1 MMWQL
6 LWKEINTFFNQ
17 LTGYLLLT
25 AFLVAL
31 GLVVWVFPETS
42 VLEYGFADLEALFVY
57 TPFIFVFLVPAIT
70 MRMIAEERKTGTWE
84 LLATSPLTNGQIIL
98 AKYLASLGLILL
110 ALLPTLVYYYSIVQ
124 LGDPVGNID
133 SAGFFGSFIGLFL
146 IGAVFAAI
154 GLFSSSLTDNQITA
168 FVIGV
173 FLGFL
178 LYFGLSAL
186 ASLQRNDMALFIEEL
201 SLSYHYQSMGRGV
214 IDSSNLV
221 YFLSLI
227 GGLLVATGIM
237 IRRK

>member
-1 MMWQL
+1 MVWQL
-6 LWKEINTFFNQ
+6 FLKEINTFFNH
-17 LTGYLLLT
+17 LTGYLLLS
-25 AFLVAL
+25 AFLTAL

-42 VLEYGFADLEALFVY
+42 VLEYGFADLEALFIY
-57 TPFIFVFLVPAIT
+57 TPFVFIFLVPAIT
-70 MRMIAEERKTGTWE
+70 MRMIAEEKKSGTWE
-84 LLATSPLTNGQIIL
+84 LLITSPLTDAQIIL
-98 AKYLASLGLILL
+98 AKYFASLALIVL
-110 ALLPTLVYYYSIVQ
+110 ALLPTLIYYFTIVQ

-133 SAGFFGSFIGLFL
+133 SAGFFGSFIGLIL

-168 FVIGV
+168 FIAGV

-186 ASLQRNDMALFIEEL
+186 ASLQRNDLALLIEEF

-221 YFLSLI
+221 YFISLI
-227 GGLLVATGIM
+227 GGLLVCTGIM

>member
-1 MMWQL
+1 MLQL
-6 LWKEINTFFNQ
+6 FIKEINTFFNQ
-17 LTGYLLLT
+17 LTGYLLLA

-42 VLEYGFADLEALFVY
+42 VLEYGFADLEALFIY

-84 LLATSPLTNGQIIL
+84 LLVTSPLTNTQIIL
-98 AKYLASLGLILL
+98 AKYLASVVLILL
-110 ALLPTLVYYYSIVQ
+110 ALLPTLIYYYSVVQ

-133 SAGFFGSFIGLFL
+133 SAGFFGSFIGLVL
-146 IGAVFAAI
+146 MGAVFAAI
-154 GLFSSSLTDNQITA
+154 GLFSSSLSDNQITA

-178 LYFGLSAL
+178 LYFGLAAL
-186 ASLQRNDMALFIEEL
+186 ASLQRNDLALLIEEL

>member
-1 MMWQL
+1 MWQL
-6 LWKEINTFFNQ
+6 FLKEINTFFNQ

-42 VLEYGFADLEALFVY
+42 VLEYGYADLEALFVY
-57 TPFIFVFLVPAIT
+57 TPFVFVFLVPAIT
-70 MRMIAEERKTGTWE
+70 MRMIAEERKSGTWE
-84 LLATSPLTNGQIIL
+84 LLITSPLTNAQIIL

-110 ALLPTLVYYYSIVQ
+110 ALLPTLIYYYSIVQ

-133 SAGFFGSFIGLFL
+133 SAGFFGSFIGLIL
-146 IGAVFAAI
+146 VGAVFAAI

-186 ASLQRNDMALFIEEL
+186 ASLQRNDMALFVEEL

-221 YFLSLI
+221 YFLSVI
-227 GGLLVATGIM
+227 AALLVATGIM

>member
-6 LWKEINTFFNQ
+6 FVKEINTFFNQ

-70 MRMIAEERKTGTWE
+70 MRMIAEEKKSGTWE
-84 LLATSPLTNGQIIL
+84 LLVTAPLTNGQIIL
-98 AKYLASLGLILL
+98 AKYLASLALILL
-110 ALLPTLVYYYSIVQ
+110 ALLPTLIYYYSIVQ

-133 SAGFFGSFIGLFL
+133 SAGFFGSFIGLIL

-173 FLGFL
+173 FFGFV

-186 ASLQRNDMALFIEEL
+186 AALQRNDMALFIEEL

-227 GGLLVATGIM
+227 GGLLMATGIM

>member
-1 MMWQL
+1 MWQL
-6 LWKEINTFFNQ
+6 FLKEINTFFNQ

-70 MRMIAEERKTGTWE
+70 MRMIAEEKKSGTWE
-84 LLATSPLTNGQIIL
+84 LLVTSPLTASQIIL

-110 ALLPTLVYYYSIVQ
+110 ALLPTLIYYYSVVQ

-133 SAGFFGSFIGLFL
+133 SAGFFGSFIGLIL
-146 IGAVFAAI
+146 IAAVFAAI
-154 GLFSSSLTDNQITA
+154 GLFSSSLTDSQITA

-186 ASLQRNDMALFIEEL
+186 AALQRNDLALFIEEL

-227 GGLLVATGIM
+227 GGLLMATGIM

>member
-1 MMWQL
+1 MMGQL
-6 LWKEINTFFNQ
+6 FLKEVNTFFNQ

-84 LLATSPLTNGQIIL
+84 LLVTSPLTNTQIIL

-110 ALLPTLVYYYSIVQ
+110 ALLPTLIYYYSIVQ

-133 SAGFFGSFIGLFL
+133 SAGFFGSFIGLIL

-168 FVIGV
+168 FVVGV
-173 FLGFL
+173 FLGFV

-186 ASLQRNDMALFIEEL
+186 AALQRNDMALFVEEL

-214 IDSSNLV
+214 RSEEHTSELQSRPHLV
-221 YFLSLI
+221 CR
-227 GGLLVATGIM
+227 LLLE
-237 IRRK
+237 KKK

>member
-6 LWKEINTFFNQ
+6 FLKEINTFFNH
-17 LTGYLLLT
+17 LTGYLLLS

-42 VLEYGFADLEALFVY
+42 VLEYGFADLETLFVY
-57 TPFIFVFLVPAIT
+57 TPFIFVFLVPAST
-70 MRMIAEERKTGTWE
+70 MRMIAEVKKSGIWE
-84 LLATSPLTNGQIIL
+84 LLITSPLTNSQIIL
-98 AKYLASLGLILL
+98 AKYFASLGLILL
-110 ALLPTLVYYYSIVQ
+110 ALLPTLIYYYSIVQ

-133 SAGFFGSFIGLFL
+133 SAGFFGSFIGLIL
-146 IGAVFAAI
+146 IAAVFAAI

-178 LYFGLSAL
+178 FYFGLSAL
-186 ASLQRNDMALFIEEL
+186 ASLQQNDMALFIEEL

-221 YFLSLI
+221 YFLSVI
-227 GGLLVATGIM
+227 GGLLMATGMM

>member
-1 MMWQL
+1 
-6 LWKEINTFFNQ
+6 
-17 LTGYLLLT
+17 
-25 AFLVAL
+25 
-31 GLVVWVFPETS
+31 
-42 VLEYGFADLEALFVY
+42 
-57 TPFIFVFLVPAIT
+57 
-70 MRMIAEERKTGTWE
+70 
-84 LLATSPLTNGQIIL
+84 
-98 AKYLASLGLILL
+98 L

-133 SAGFFGSFIGLFL
+133 SAGFFGSFIGLIL
-146 IGAVFAAI
+146 IAAVFAAI

-178 LYFGLSAL
+178 FYFGLSAL
-186 ASLQRNDMALFIEEL
+186 ASLQQNDMALFIEEL

-221 YFLSLI
+221 YFLSVI
-227 GGLLVATGIM
+227 GGLLMATGMM

>member
-6 LWKEINTFFNQ
+6 FLKEINTFFNQ
-17 LTGYLLLT
+17 ITGYLLLT

-42 VLEYGFADLEALFVY
+42 VLEYGFADLEALFIY

-70 MRMIAEERKTGTWE
+70 MRMIAEEKKSGTWE
-84 LLATSPLTNGQIIL
+84 LLVTSPLTNAQIIL
-98 AKYLASLGLILL
+98 AKYLASVGLILL
-110 ALLPTLVYYYSIVQ
+110 ALLPTLIYYYSVVQ
-124 LGDPVGNID
+124 LGNPVGNID
-133 SAGFFGSFIGLFL
+133 SAGFFGSFIGLIL

-154 GLFSSSLTDNQITA
+154 GLFSSALTDNQITA

-186 ASLQRNDMALFIEEL
+186 ASLQRNDMALFIEKL

-227 GGLLVATGIM
+227 GGLLMATGIM

>member
-178 LYFGLSAL
+178 LYFGLSTL

>member
-1 MMWQL
+1 MLQL
-6 LWKEINTFFNQ
+6 FIKEINTFFNQ
-17 LTGYLLLT
+17 LTGYLLLA

-42 VLEYGFADLEALFVY
+42 VLEYGFADLEALFIY

-84 LLATSPLTNGQIIL
+84 LLVTSPLTNTQIIL
-98 AKYLASLGLILL
+98 AKYLASVVLILL
-110 ALLPTLVYYYSIVQ
+110 ALLPTLIYYYSVVQ

-133 SAGFFGSFIGLFL
+133 SAGFFGSFIGLVL
-146 IGAVFAAI
+146 MGAVFAAI
-154 GLFSSSLTDNQITA
+154 GLFSSSLSDNQITA
-168 FVIGV
+168 FVVGV
-173 FLGFL
+173 FFGFV

-186 ASLQRNDMALFIEEL
+186 AALQRNDLALLIEEL

-227 GGLLVATGIM
+227 GILLVATGVM

>member
-1 MMWQL
+1 MWQL
-6 LWKEINTFFNQ
+6 FLKEINAFFNQ

-25 AFLVAL
+25 VFLIAL

-42 VLEYGFADLEALFVY
+42 VLDYGFADLEALFVY
-57 TPFIFVFLVPAIT
+57 TPFVFVFLVPAIT
-70 MRMIAEERKTGTWE
+70 MRMIAEEKKSGTWE
-84 LLATSPLTNGQIIL
+84 LLVTSPLTNTQIIL
-98 AKYLASLGLILL
+98 AKYFASLAVIFL
-110 ALLPTLVYYYSIVQ
+110 ALLPTLIYYYSIVK

-133 SAGFFGSFIGLFL
+133 SAGFFGSFIGLVL
-146 IGAVFAAI
+146 IGAVFGAI

-186 ASLQRNDMALFIEEL
+186 ASLQRNNLALWIEEL

-214 IDSSNLV
+214 INSSNLV
-221 YFLSLI
+221 YFLSVI
-227 GGLLVATGIM
+227 GVLLAATGVM

>member
-1 MMWQL
+1 MWQL
-6 LWKEINTFFNQ
+6 FLKEINTFFNQ

-70 MRMIAEERKTGTWE
+70 MRMIAEEKKSGTWE
-84 LLATSPLTNGQIIL
+84 LLVTSPLTNGQIIV
-98 AKYLASLGLILL
+98 AKYLASLALILL
-110 ALLPTLVYYYSIVQ
+110 ALLPTLIYYYSIVQ

-133 SAGFFGSFIGLFL
+133 SAGFFGSFIGLIF
-146 IGAVFAAI
+146 IGAVFVAI

-173 FLGFL
+173 FLGFV

-186 ASLQRNDMALFIEEL
+186 ASLQRNDMALFVEEL

>member
-1 MMWQL
+1 MWQL
-6 LWKEINTFFNQ
+6 LFKEINTFFNH

-42 VLEYGFADLEALFVY
+42 VLEYGFADLEALFIY
-57 TPFIFVFLVPAIT
+57 TPFVFVFLVPAIT
-70 MRMIAEERKTGTWE
+70 MRMIAEERKSGTWE
-84 LLATSPLTNGQIIL
+84 LLITSPLRNSQIIL
-98 AKYLASLGLILL
+98 AKYFAALALIVM
-110 ALLPTLVYYYSIVQ
+110 ALLPTLIYYYSIFQ

-133 SAGFFGSFIGLFL
+133 SAGFFGSFIGLIL

-154 GLFSSSLTDNQITA
+154 GIFSSALTDNQITA
-168 FVIGV
+168 FVTGV

-178 LYFGLSAL
+178 LYFGLSAI
-186 ASLQRNDMALFIEEL
+186 ADLQRSDAALFVEEL
-201 SLSYHYQSMGRGV
+201 SLSYHYKSMGRGV

-227 GGLLVATGIM
+227 GTLLVLTRLVIK
-237 IRRK
+237 RK

>member
-1 MMWQL
+1 MVWQL
-6 LWKEINTFFNQ
+6 FLKEVNTFFNH
-17 LTGYLLLT
+17 LTGYLLLA
-25 AFLVAL
+25 AFLTAL

-70 MRMIAEERKTGTWE
+70 MRMIAEEKKSGTWE
-84 LLATSPLTNGQIIL
+84 LLITSPLTDGQIIL
-98 AKYLASLGLILL
+98 AKYLASLALIIL
-110 ALLPTLVYYYSIVQ
+110 ALLPTLIYYYSMVQ

-133 SAGFFGSFIGLFL
+133 SAGFFGSFIGLIL

-168 FVIGV
+168 FVLGV

-186 ASLQRNDMALFIEEL
+186 ASLQRNHLALFIEEL
-201 SLSYHYQSMGRGV
+201 SLSYHYQSMGRGM

-221 YFLSLI
+221 YFFALI
-227 GGLLVATGIM
+227 GVLLAGTGIM

>member
-6 LWKEINTFFNQ
+6 FLKEINTFFNQ

-70 MRMIAEERKTGTWE
+70 MRMIAEEKKSGTWE
-84 LLATSPLTNGQIIL
+84 LLVTSPLTNGQIIV
-98 AKYLASLGLILL
+98 AKYLASLALILL
-110 ALLPTLVYYYSIVQ
+110 ALLPTLIYYYSIVQ

-133 SAGFFGSFIGLFL
+133 SAGFFGSFIGLIL

-154 GLFSSSLTDNQITA
+154 GLFSSALTDNQITA

-173 FLGFL
+173 FLGFV

-186 ASLQRNDMALFIEEL
+186 AALQRNDMALFVEEL

>member
-1 MMWQL
+1 MWQL
-6 LWKEINTFFNQ
+6 FLKEINTFFNQ

-42 VLEYGFADLEALFVY
+42 VLEYGYADLEALFVY
-57 TPFIFVFLVPAIT
+57 TPFVFVFLVPAIT
-70 MRMIAEERKTGTWE
+70 MRMIAEERKSGTWE
-84 LLATSPLTNGQIIL
+84 LLITSPLTNAQIIL
-98 AKYLASLGLILL
+98 AKYLASVGLILL
-110 ALLPTLVYYYSIVQ
+110 ALLPTLIYYYSIVQ

-133 SAGFFGSFIGLFL
+133 SAGFFGSFIGLIL
-146 IGAVFAAI
+146 VGAVFAAI

-186 ASLQRNDMALFIEEL
+186 ASLQRNDMALFVEEL

-221 YFLSLI
+221 YFLSVI
-227 GGLLVATGIM
+227 AALLVATGIM

>member
-1 MMWQL
+1 MWQL
-6 LWKEINTFFNQ
+6 FLKEINAFFNQ

-25 AFLVAL
+25 AFLIAL

-42 VLEYGFADLEALFVY
+42 VLDYGFADLEALFVY
-57 TPFIFVFLVPAIT
+57 TPFVFVFLVPAIT
-70 MRMIAEERKTGTWE
+70 MRMIAEEKKSGTWE
-84 LLATSPLTNGQIIL
+84 LLVTSPLTNTQIIL
-98 AKYLASLGLILL
+98 AKYFASLALILL
-110 ALLPTLVYYYSIVQ
+110 ALLPTLIYYYSIVQ

-133 SAGFFGSFIGLFL
+133 SAGFFGSFIGLVL
-146 IGAVFAAI
+146 IGAVFGAI

-186 ASLQRNDMALFIEEL
+186 ASLQRNNLALWIEEL

-214 IDSSNLV
+214 INSSNLV
-221 YFLSLI
+221 YFLSVI
-227 GGLLVATGIM
+227 GVLLAATGIM

>member
-1 MMWQL
+1 ML
-6 LWKEINTFFNQ
+6 RLFLKETNTFFNQ

-42 VLEYGFADLEALFVY
+42 VLEYGYADLEALFVY

-70 MRMIAEERKTGTWE
+70 MKMIAEEKKSGTWE
-84 LLATSPLTNGQIIL
+84 LLITSPLTIGQIVL
-98 AKYLASLGLILL
+98 AKYFASLAIIIL
-110 ALLPTLVYYYSIVQ
+110 ALLPTLFYYYSVYQ

-133 SAGFFGSFIGLFL
+133 SAGFFGSFIGLIL

-154 GLFSSSLTDNQITA
+154 GLFSSALTDNQITA

-173 FLGFL
+173 FLGFIF
-178 LYFGLSAL
+178 YFGLSAL
-186 ASLQRNDMALFIEEL
+186 ASLQRNDAALFLEEL
-201 SLSYHYQSMGRGV
+201 SLSYHYKSMGRGV

-227 GGLLVATGIM
+227 GSLLVLTGVNIK
-237 IRRK
+237 RK